1 MSSEDGDGEDVVIDC
16 RHLCFEYPAEYGC
29 PAQRVLNGVN
39 LRLRRSRTLG
49 LLGMNECGKTT
60 LARVL
65 LGRRQATSGS
75 VRVFGEALEAVGRAP
90 RWARD
95 ARLFL
100 VVYTLAGL
108 LIAQHG
114 QKEVVGG
121 ARREPGVDEG
131 APRRNIGRE
140 REPLEVDV
148 AREKGREQVGRHCVG
163 QKI

>member
-75 VRVFGEALEAVGRAP
+75 VRVFGEALEAVGREP
-90 RWARD
+90 RWRADDCAGDLGYEHQRD
-95 ARLFL
+95 A
-100 VVYTLAGL
+100 V
-108 LIAQHG
+108 Q
-114 QKEVVGG
+114 
-121 ARREPGVDEG
+121 
-131 APRRNIGRE
+131 PRRRQVHAVCGAAGGR
-140 REPLEVDV
+140 
-148 AREKGREQVGRHCVG
+148 
-163 QKI
+163 